1 MNKTI
6 KLNLVLILTACI
18 SLSSCSLFSSSDGF
32 SDGLSG
38 NGIIGNGGGIG
49 DGITDRDLA
58 LGGNAIE
65 YGDGNIPL
73 ATEGELFQDIFF
85 DYDSSRIRPD
95 QVESIRRNAEILSQD
110 PSLNVVVEGHC
121 DSRGTSEYNL
131 ALGEERARTVATMLV
146 NFGAD
151 ANKVSTVSYGEEIP
165 LATGSND
172 YDFSQNRRAHFTL
185 SR

>member
-6 KLNLVLILTACI
+6 KLNLVLVLAACI
-18 SLSSCSLFSSSDGF
+18 NLYSCSTFSSSSDGF
-32 SDGLSG
+32 SDGFTNGSG
-38 NGIIGNGGGIG
+38 VGGIS
-49 DGITDRDLA
+49 DRDLA
-58 LGGNAIE
+58 LGGNVQE

-73 ATEGELFQDIFF
+73 AAEGGLFGDIFF

-95 QVESIRRNAEILSQD
+95 QVESIRKNAEILSHD
-110 PSLNVVVEGHC
+110 PSLNVLVEGHC

-131 ALGEERARTVATMLV
+131 ALGEERARSVAAMLI

-165 LATGSND
+165 LSTGNSD
-172 YDFSQNRRAHFTL
+172 YDFSQNRRAHFAL